1 MKKTVI
7 HRCLPAYIEYVV
19 KKKKVRWVS
28 MYIRLDS
35 VEKVKEFVNNI
46 QSCEGEIDLI
56 SGRYEVDGKSLLGV
70 FSLDLTKPIEV
81 RVQKNDMSGQLEQM
95 LCRYST

>member
-1 MKKTVI
+1 
-7 HRCLPAYIEYVV
+7 
-19 KKKKVRWVS
+19 

-35 VEKVKEFVNNI
+35 VEKVKNFVNSI

-81 RVQKNDMSGQLEQM
+81 RVQKGDQSGQLEEL
-95 LCRYST
+95 LCHYST